1 MTSMIAGTDALTK
14 ALGKDMTARAFV
26 EALKAQGV
34 LEIKP
39 TLTKEGVRYEDAE
52 RLMPDVPPSEIE
64 NVLRSLSDE
73 GVLAAKTFDR
83 VIICQSC
90 LSPDVHS
97 KYVCRSCR
105 SIEVKLTKL
114 IEHLRCGFIA
124 PLEGFSKG
132 GSVSCPVCK
141 TAKEKDESSFRIIGT
156 CYQCEKC
163 GQRFDTPDV
172 MHICQNCGK
181 SFDHTE
187 AWYRELKSYGIEEQ
201 VLDEIG
207 IRGSI
212 TERASKVLQGQG
224 FRTMAQAK
232 IEGVSKTEHVFDL
245 FAEKGET
252 RLAIDVSPG
261 GRPGDVTVLL
271 GKKVDVG
278 PAGSLLIVSANKE
291 LLEPLG
297 KVYGITIIDA
307 STDKALEEDM
317 LAYLGNVQSSKSGY
331 R

>member
-1 MTSMIAGTDALTK
+1 MTSMIAGTDGLTK
-14 ALGKDMTARAFV
+14 ALGKDMKARAFV

-39 TLTKEGVRYEDAE
+39 TLTKEGVRYEDVE
-52 RLMPDVPPSEIE
+52 RLMPDVPPSEID

-83 VIICQSC
+83 VIVCQSC

-105 SIEVKLTKL
+105 STEVKLTKL
-114 IEHLRCGFIA
+114 VEHLRCGFIA

-141 TAKEKDESSFRIIGT
+141 TAREGDESAYRIIGT

-163 GQRFDTPDV
+163 GQRFDTPEV

-181 SFDHTE
+181 SFDHME
-187 AWYRELKSYGIEEQ
+187 AWYRELKSYSIQEQ
-201 VLDEIG
+201 ALDEMG

-212 TERASKVLQGQG
+212 TERATKVLQRLG
-224 FRTMAQAK
+224 FQTRVQAK
-232 IEGVSKTEHVFDL
+232 IEGASKTMHVFDL
-245 FAEKGET
+245 FAEKGEI

-261 GRPGDVTVLL
+261 GRPEDVTILL
-271 GKKVDVG
+271 GKKVDVR
-278 PAGSLLIVSANKE
+278 PAASMLLVSYNKE
-291 LLEPLG
+291 SLEPLG
-297 KVYGITIIDA
+297 KVYDIIIIDA
-307 STDKALEEDM
+307 STEKALEENILD
-317 LAYLGNVQSSKSGY
+317 YLGRV
-331 R
+331 